1 MRYDYFAYTYIGS
14 KVNDKG
20 CRIGYFMYKP
30 YSLNGVRINDVYS
43 LTLSSIDD
51 AFNLGIPYT
60 IGVDLTQSTSKYVE
74 NGEYRLQF
82 DVSVVNGQ
90 TAYNLSSPIV
100 IQPI

>member
-20 CRIGYFMYKP
+20 CRIGYFVYKP
-30 YSLNGVRINDVYS
+30 YSLNDVRINDVYS
-43 LTLSSIDD
+43 LNLSSIDD

-60 IGVDLTQSTSKYVE
+60 IGVNLTQSNVKYVE
-74 NGEYRLQF
+74 NEEYRLQF